1 MPTLAEA
8 LAAFALR
15 SYAAGLPDAIFRQ
28 GRRAFVN
35 WIGCAYGGC
44 DDPAMLLALQALAP
58 FGGAPEAVVVGRP
71 ERTDILLATLLNAV
85 SVSAHA
91 FDDTHFATV
100 AHPTAPVGAALLA
113 LAQRVPI
120 TGSDMLRALVLGVEV
135 QCRVGN
141 MLCTPPAACPVG
153 LSMAGLVGG
162 IGAAVAAGLM
172 LGLDAPKLTAAIG
185 VAANQSA
192 GLREAHA
199 TMASHYTPG
208 HAARCGLQSALLAG
222 VGYSCTPAM
231 LEGPKG
237 FAVCFASQPQPEAT
251 LADLGEAWEIA
262 DLAFKPYPTGFVVHP
277 VIDACLEIA
286 GTPGFDAAAVGSID
300 LAVNPLVVALT
311 DRPSPTDRL
320 QAIVSTQHWAAAVLL
335 HGAAGLAQGTDAMVH
350 HPAVAALRR
359 CVRLAPADAIAL
371 PEVRATVTLRDGR
384 RIEAHV
390 RDCRGSAGR
399 PMTDPEI
406 GRKFLDQ
413 VCLRMPKARAEA
425 LLEETWRVHEA
436 ADAGSFARSLSTV

>member
-100 AHPTAPVGAALLA
+100 AHPTAPVGAALPA

-120 TGSDMLRALVLGVEV
+120 AGSDMLRALVLGVEV

-162 IGAAVAAGLM
+162 IGAAVAAGLV

-185 VAANQSA
+185 IAANQSA

-231 LEGPKG
+231 LEGRKVSP
-237 FAVCFASQPQPEAT
+237 CASPASRSPR
-251 LADLGEAWEIA
+251 LRW
-262 DLAFKPYPTGFVVHP
+262 PTS
-277 VIDACLEIA
+277 AR
-286 GTPGFDAAAVGSID
+286 PGRLPIWRSSH
-300 LAVNPLVVALT
+300 T
-311 DRPSPTDRL
+311 RPASSCIR
-320 QAIVSTQHWAAAVLL
+320 
-335 HGAAGLAQGTDAMVH
+335 
-350 HPAVAALRR
+350 
-359 CVRLAPADAIAL
+359 
-371 PEVRATVTLRDGR
+371 
-384 RIEAHV
+384 
-390 RDCRGSAGR
+390 
-399 PMTDPEI
+399 
-406 GRKFLDQ
+406 
-413 VCLRMPKARAEA
+413 
-425 LLEETWRVHEA
+425 
-436 ADAGSFARSLSTV
+436 